1 MKHLICIFLT
11 ILFSGLAP
19 KAVGQAGATGSQEE
33 FVIDYLDV
41 RKGLLSNFVT
51 RTISDDNNLKYFA
64 TEGGVSKYD
73 GYGFKSYRPGQEYP
87 ELVSENIETLFK
99 DKDNNIWIGT
109 KSGGLSVLDI
119 KTNRIKSYNDI
130 LKTRDQRQLRV
141 ISLNQDA
148 QGNVWVG
155 TWSKGVFV
163 LDIQA
168 RKLLARYPSVQPV
181 YKITR
186 DEHDNI
192 WYITGSTL
200 HKYDPSEK
208 RLFSFPTKR
217 TMYDLV
223 LDKTRNKIW
232 MVGNAG
238 RKVYLQSFLLDTQTV
253 REEPLALEA
262 AFIKSIVLDQKNR
275 LWLGSWGDGLFIS
288 DPAVSRFQKI
298 NTNPQGS
305 PFNNVNYSM
314 ILDIDIDRNGIAWLS
329 TAHGG
334 VLILY
339 PNKGFNLIADSKSRS
354 DLDHNTISIFK
365 SKRGDLLIGSLT
377 EGLYRRISGGGMEKI
392 PQIANTRI
400 NTIYEKGNTLFVGTN
415 QGIYLI
421 KDGNFA
427 NAFQAF
433 KSDKITAIHVDSQD
447 NLWIG
452 TQQKGLKMTHY
463 PDDPRLEKC
472 RVYSEEQ
479 KGSYFLE
486 NNRINQIKEDQQG
499 SIWLATYSGLNLL
512 NKTTGGFVPHHQLL
526 TEKLPSVII
535 NALYFKG
542 NTLYLATP
550 LGFAELGLRNKKLT
564 LNALYNAR
572 NGLTNDFI
580 CSIEED
586 KTGQFWLST
595 TTSITRFNPTTKGF
609 VNYDRE
615 DGVLI
620 NSFHIASSFRD
631 ADGELFFG
639 GANGVIRFRPSEISR
654 TFPIPQVVW
663 TKLMVNNQA
672 IEAGEEINGEV
683 VLTRNIQYTDQIELS
698 YRQNHLSLSFAAN
711 DFFGADNITYHY
723 KLRGFQD
730 RWVNL
735 SGKNEI
741 NFTGLGPGTY
751 ELLVKASRNNQ
762 DWSPVKQLSIVV
774 GVPPW
779 LTWYAFVF
787 YFGLLVGVL
796 LLVRHISV
804 RQARLKADL
813 RIVQIEKEKEHALNE
828 AKINFFTN
836 ISHEFRTPL
845 TLIMSPVAEILDDLS
860 LNGSLREKMV
870 LVESNAKRML
880 NLINQ
885 LLDFRK
891 SEHGLLKLNR
901 VHSDF
906 INFAKEVFLSF
917 QTMARHK
924 NITYAFETDLEE
936 APIEFDRDQME
947 IVLCNLL
954 SNAFKYT
961 PEGGTIQFRVYQR
974 DSWLGIDVEDNGIG
988 LSEESMR
995 NIFNR
1000 FYQVQNAQ
1008 TAKMVGSGIGLAFS
1022 KNIVELHEGEISVRS
1037 EPEKGTCFTVLL
1049 HAEGFGVSAVQEDQ
1063 EVAEMAPGN
1072 SLWKESASLDIG
1084 QQHKKET
1091 LLVVDDNEDIRAYL
1105 HSLLKDD
1112 FNILEAE
1119 NGLAALTLAN
1129 RELPDLIISDVMMPE
1144 MDGISF
1150 CQEIKQQIATSHI
1163 PVILLTARSSVVY
1176 EVSGLQTGADDY
1188 ITKPF
1193 NPVIVKTRIHNIL
1206 ENRKKL
1212 REYYYNR
1219 VRFEP
1224 DTQLVSEVDLD
1235 AVFID
1240 KAIKLVNE
1248 NLHNEDF
1255 GIEVMVEHLFMSQ
1268 STLYRKIKSLTGLS
1282 LTGFIRSVKLKKAA
1296 QLILQNDDKLSHVA
1310 YEVGLQRLQAFSQ
1323 VLPAAVWLPAFR
1335 LPGQNS
1341 RRIDLLR
1348 FICLL
1353 NCSKKIVKTASEG
1366 GFYIIE

>member
-1 MKHLICIFLT
+1 MKCLICTL
-11 ILFSGLAP
+11 LLATLSLCLYLP
-19 KAVGQAGATGSQEE
+19 AAGQENATGSSEE

-51 RTISDDNNLKYFA
+51 RTVSDDNNLKYFA

-87 ELVSENIETLFK
+87 ELVNENIETLFK
-99 DKDNNIWIGT
+99 DKDNTIWIGT

-119 KTNRIKSYNDI
+119 KTNQIRNYNNI
-130 LKTRDQRQLRV
+130 LKTRDQRHLRV
-141 ISLNQDA
+141 ISINQDA
-148 QGNVWVG
+148 KGNLWVG

-163 LDIQA
+163 LDIHN
-168 RKLLARYPSVQPV
+168 RKLLAHYPSSQPV
-181 YKITR
+181 YKIIR

-192 WYITGSTL
+192 WYITSTTL
-200 HKYDPSEK
+200 HKYDPSES
-208 RLFSFPTKR
+208 RLFSFPTKHL
-217 TMYDLV
+217 MYDLV
-223 LDKTRNKIW
+223 HDRKRNKIW

-238 RKVYLQSFLLDTQTV
+238 RKVCLQSFQLGTQTV
-253 REEPLALEA
+253 HEEPLDLEA
-262 AFIKSIVLDQKNR
+262 TFVKSIAIDQKNR
-275 LWLGSWGDGLFIS
+275 IWLGSWGDGLFIS

-305 PFNNVNYSM
+305 AFNNVNYSM
-314 ILDIDIDRNGIAWLS
+314 ILDIDIDPNGIAWLS

-339 PNKGFNLIADSKSRS
+339 PNKGFHLIADSRRS
-354 DLDHNTISIFK
+354 SQVDHNTISIAQNQ
-365 SKRGDLLIGSLT
+365 RGELLIGSLT
-377 EGLYRRISGGGMEKI
+377 EGLYRRTSGGQLEKVS
-392 PQIANTRI
+392 QIDNTRI
-400 NTIYEKGNTLFVGTN
+400 NTIYEKGNTLFIGTN
-415 QGIYLI
+415 RGVFIV
-421 KDGNFA
+421 KDGNFGTA
-427 NAFQAF
+427 HHAF
-433 KSDKITAIHVDSQD
+433 KGDKITAVHLDREG

-452 TQQKGLKMTHY
+452 SQQRGLKMTRY
-463 PDDPRLEKC
+463 ADDPKLEHC
-472 RVYSEEQ
+472 RIFAEEQ
-479 KGSYFLE
+479 KGTSFIE
-486 NNRINQIKEDQQG
+486 NNRINQIREDGQG
-499 SIWLATYSGLNLL
+499 NIWLATYSGLNLL
-512 NKTTGGFVPHHQLL
+512 NKATGAFIPHDQLL
-526 TEKLPSVII
+526 PEKLPSVII
-535 NALYFKG
+535 NALHIKN

-550 LGFAELGLRNKKLT
+550 LGFADLSFRNNKLT
-564 LNALYNAR
+564 LTTLYNTR

-595 TTSITRFNPTTKGF
+595 TTSLTRFDPKKKSF

-615 DGVLI
+615 DGVMI
-620 NSFHIASSFRD
+620 NSFHIGSSWRGSG
-631 ADGELFFG
+631 GELYFG
-639 GANGVIRFRPSEISR
+639 GANGIIGFKPGEISR
-654 TFPIPQVVW
+654 AFTVPQVVW

-683 VLTRNIQYTDQIELS
+683 VLTRNIQYTDQIELN

-730 RWVNL
+730 QWVNL
-735 SGKNEI
+735 NGKNDI
-741 NFTGLGPGTY
+741 NFTGLGPGRY

-762 DWSPVKQLSIVV
+762 DWSPEKRLSIVV

-787 YFGLLVGVL
+787 YFCLLVGVL

-860 LNGSLREKMV
+860 LNGALRDKMM

-906 INFAKEVFLSF
+906 VPFAKEVFLSF
-917 QTMARHK
+917 QTIARNK
-924 NITYAFETDLEE
+924 NIIYTFETDLEA
-936 APIEFDRDQME
+936 APIDFDRDQME

-961 PEGGTIQFRVYQR
+961 KDGGTIRFRVYRQE
-974 DSWLGIDVEDNGIG
+974 DWLAIDVEDNGIG

-1022 KNIVELHEGEISVRS
+1022 KNIVDLHEGEISVRS
-1037 EPEKGTCFTVLL
+1037 ALEKGTCFTVLL
-1049 HAEGFGVSAVQEDQ
+1049 QAEPISSPEGVEEAGIAEAGTED
-1063 EVAEMAPGN
+1063 P
-1072 SLWKESASLDIG
+1072 LWKESASLSIS

-1091 LLVVDDNEDIRAYL
+1091 LLVVDDNEDIRTYL
-1105 HSLLKDD
+1105 STLLKDD
-1112 FNILEAE
+1112 FKILEAA
-1119 NGLAALTLAN
+1119 NGLEALSLAN

-1144 MDGISF
+1144 MDGITF

-1212 REYYYNR
+1212 REHYLNR
-1219 VRFEP
+1219 IRFEP
-1224 DTQLVSEVDLD
+1224 DSLEVNEVDLD
-1235 AVFID
+1235 AVFIE
-1240 KAIKLVNE
+1240 KAIRLVNE
-1248 NLHNEDF
+1248 NLQNAEF
-1255 GIEVMVEHLFMSQ
+1255 GIEEMVEQLFMSQ

-1296 QLILQNDDKLSHVA
+1296 QMILQNDMKLSHVA
-1310 YEVGLQRLQAFSQ
+1310 YEVGFNDYKHFRKSFQQQFGC
-1323 VLPAAVWLPAFR
+1323 LPSDYRA
-1335 LPGQNS
+1335 
-1341 RRIDLLR
+1341 
-1348 FICLL
+1348 
-1353 NCSKKIVKTASEG
+1353 KILEG
-1366 GFYIIE
+1366 VGT